1 MLLLHFVFI
10 ALALK
15 IISDHKPGSGI
26 SMPKQILLYV
36 ILQDSLGRHEN
47 SPDIPTP
54 WPLPSDGL
62 Q

>member
-26 SMPKQILLYV
+26 SMPKQTLLYV
-36 ILQDSLGRHEN
+36 VLKDSVGRNEN
-47 SPDIPTP
+47 SPDITSP
-54 WPLPSDGL
+54 WPLPNDGL